1 MKKFIYKNILTNKYY
16 SYTTYGKTIENKT
29 IFKTIFIDSDID
41 NAMIFCYNFF
51 NLNLSNNYIEVE
63 YDKEHYIE
71 VEYDKE
77 LRKLKLEKLNE
88 LNG

>member
-16 SYTTYGKTIENKT
+16 SNKT

-41 NAMIFCYNFF
+41 DAMIFCYNFF

-63 YDKEHYIE
+63 YDKE
-71 VEYDKE
+71 